1 MEYIKSKDIFLLM
14 RDVLKL
20 IHPRLME
27 HGSRVAY
34 MVYKMLEDE
43 GGYEEFELAD
53 IVMVATLHD
62 IGAYKTEFD
71 SLSDMLRY
79 ESRDSVAH
87 TIYGYL
93 FFKYLSPVEELA
105 KVIMYHHTDYD
116 QLEKVDYPH
125 KKLAAYINIAEKM
138 DIYFKAMGSQFDM
151 HMFQKQAGMKLSAAG
166 LEQFYQ
172 TAKKHDIFAK
182 METGEYRK
190 ELEYIVD
197 FMIFS
202 NEEKKKFLEML
213 MYCIGFRSEY
223 SVVDTVTTV
232 CISEEIANKML
243 LNENEKEL
251 LYYGALIHDL
261 GMLAIP
267 REIIEAPRKLE
278 PEEIKLLR
286 THVMVEEKFL
296 RKRMQEDVLEIALAH
311 HERGDGS
318 GYPRKL
324 KDSQMNQMQK
334 ILQVADAVTGMS
346 NKRSYREPLHKERI
360 IEILREE
367 ANKKRL
373 NRQVVNT
380 FIRFYDTIMER
391 VKTES
396 AEIMKMYQT
405 LNYQYDQV
413 SKRFKVWD
421 K

>member
-1 MEYIKSKDIFLLM
+1 MEYIKSKEIFLLM
-14 RDVLKL
+14 RDTLKL

-34 MVYKMLEDE
+34 MVYKMLEDK

-62 IGAYKTEFD
+62 IGAYKTEPD
-71 SLSDMLRY
+71 NLNDVLRY

-105 KVIMYHHTDYD
+105 KVIMYHHMDYD

-125 KKLAAYINIAEKM
+125 KELAAYINIAEKM

-151 HMFQKQAGMKLSAAG
+151 HMFQKQAGTKLSAEG
-166 LEQFYQ
+166 LEQFYR
-172 TAKKHDIFAK
+172 TAEKHDIFTK
-182 METGEYRK
+182 IQSDEYK
-190 ELEYIVD
+190 EELDYIVD

-202 NEEKKKFLEML
+202 NEDKKKFLEML
-213 MYCIGFRSEY
+213 MYCVGFRSEY
-223 SVVDTVTTV
+223 SVVDTITTV
-232 CISEEIANKML
+232 CISEEIADKML
-243 LNENEKEL
+243 LKENEKEL

-286 THVMVEEKFL
+286 THVTIAEKFL
-296 RKRMQEDVLEIALAH
+296 RKRMREDVIEIAIAH
-311 HERGDGS
+311 HERADGS

-324 KDSQMNQMQK
+324 KDFQMNHMQK
-334 ILQVADAVTGMS
+334 ILQVADTVTGLT
-346 NKRSYREPLHKERI
+346 NKRSYRDPLHKDQVI
-360 IEILREE
+360 AILNEE
-367 ANKKRL
+367 VSKNRL
-373 NRQVVNT
+373 NRQIVNT
-380 FIRFYDTIMER
+380 FIRFYDTIMQR
-391 VKTES
+391 VQTES

-413 SKRFKVWD
+413 SKKFKVWD